1 MLNKKLWISAISI
14 LRSRSHFSSTLSP
27 KLKIFRVFSC
37 SYHVSEPRV
46 YTRFDDRFVGKYG
59 FSKKNLCSQVSTLSI
74 NKCWNCNTVALSKP
88 FLACESCRSVQP
100 VDPSVDYFQIFGL
113 EKIYGIDD
121 THLESKYKNWQKK
134 LHPDL
139 VHSKSEKEKEY
150 AAEQSARV
158 IDAYR
163 TLQKPLLRAMYL
175 LQLEGIHVDEE
186 KTVSE
191 PELLA
196 EMMEFREAVE
206 EAGSPQALE
215 QIQCQV
221 LEKMEVW
228 SKYFENAFKNRN
240 FDDAISSTQRM
251 TYYHR
256 INEEII
262 KKL

>member
-1 MLNKKLWISAISI
+1 MLNKKLWISIL
-14 LRSRSHFSSTLSP
+14 LRSRPHFLSTLFP
-27 KLKIFRVFSC
+27 KQKLSRVFSC
-37 SYHVSEPRV
+37 SYHISEPRV
-46 YTRFDDRFVGKYG
+46 YIRFEDHFIGNFG
-59 FSKKNLCSQVSTLSI
+59 FPKKNFCSQVSTLSVS
-74 NKCWNCNTVALSKP
+74 KCWNCNAVALSKP
-88 FLACESCRSVQP
+88 FLACESCRCVQP

-113 EKIYGIDD
+113 KKIYGIDD
-121 THLESKYKNWQKK
+121 TNLESKYKNWQKK

-175 LQLEGIHVDEE
+175 LQMEGIHVDEE

-206 EAGSPQALE
+206 EAGSPQTLK
-215 QIQCQV
+215 QIQGQV
-221 LEKMEVW
+221 QEKMEVW
-228 SKYFENAFKNRN
+228 SKYFENAFKNRK